1 MSDTK
6 VLDDR
11 KYTEEH
17 EWVLIQDGV
26 AVVGIT
32 DYAQDQL
39 GDVTFVEL
47 PEVDAEVEQ
56 MGEMAVVESVK
67 AASDIYAPL
76 SGVVAEVNERL
87 EDEPALINSDCY
99 GEGWLV
105 KIKDFDSTE
114 LDKLLDAE
122 GYRALLAGNQ

>member
-17 EWVLIQDGV
+17 EWVLIQDEV

-76 SGVVAEVNERL
+76 SGVVAEVNQRL
-87 EDEPALINSDCY
+87 EDEPGLINSDCY

-105 KIKDFDSTE
+105 KIKDFDAAE

>member
-76 SGVVAEVNERL
+76 SGVVVEVNERL
-87 EDEPALINSDCY
+87 EDEPGLINSDCY

-105 KIKDFDSTE
+105 KIKDFDSAE

>member
-47 PEVDAEVEQ
+47 PEVDSEVEQ

-76 SGVVAEVNERL
+76 SGVVAEVNQRL
-87 EDEPALINSDCY
+87 EDEPGLINSDCY

-105 KIKDFDSTE
+105 KIKDFDAAE